1 MQIIFARTAA
11 KTVNGLVVETASVA
25 FENEMTLPKH
35 RKPVWLVVHNCVGV
49 GIYSIACLRQK

>member
-11 KTVNGLVVETASVA
+11 TTVNGLVVETASVA

-35 RKPVWLVVHNCVGV
+35 RKPVWLVVHNCVDCSFV
-49 GIYSIACLRQK
+49 FL